1 MTTVDNALEAMMR
14 RVFREELHTA
24 LAICDAEEAKA
35 KGQAQ
40 MTQAQPAPMTAPAE
54 APQAPA
60 PATPPINEEEERA
73 KMHALCKRFISQF
86 GREAI
91 MDLWKKM
98 GVTKFSE
105 VPLSRY
111 LELANYLSDGEKTYN
126 EIKGNATATA

>member
-14 RVFREELHTA
+14 RVFREELHDA

-35 KGQAQ
+35 KG
-40 MTQAQPAPMTAPAE
+40 QAQPAPMTAPAE

-60 PATPPINEEEERA
+60 PAPATLPINEEEERA

-105 VPLSRY
+105 VPLDRY

>member
-1 MTTVDNALEAMMR
+1 MLTLDTTALEEMMR
-14 RVFREELHTA
+14 RVFRDELHTA

-40 MTQAQPAPMTAPAE
+40 PAEETQAPAPAPV
-54 APQAPA
+54 PTQAPA

-105 VPLSRY
+105 VPLERY
-111 LELANYLSDGEKTYN
+111 LELASYLSDAEKTYN

>member
-35 KGQAQ
+35 KGQAP
-40 MTQAQPAPMTAPAE
+40 MTQAHPAPMTAPAE
-54 APQAPA
+54 ETQA
-60 PATPPINEEEERA
+60 PATPAINEEEERA

>member
-35 KGQAQ
+35 KGQ
-40 MTQAQPAPMTAPAE
+40 TQPAEET
-54 APQAPA
+54 QAPA

-105 VPLSRY
+105 VPLDRY
-111 LELANYLSDGEKTYN
+111 MELLSYLSDGEKIYQQ
-126 EIKGNATATA
+126 IKGNGAGAA